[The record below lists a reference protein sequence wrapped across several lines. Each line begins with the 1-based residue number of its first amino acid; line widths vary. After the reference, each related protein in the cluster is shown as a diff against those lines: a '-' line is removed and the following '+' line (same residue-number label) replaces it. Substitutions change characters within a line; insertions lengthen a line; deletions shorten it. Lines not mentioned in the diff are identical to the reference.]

1 MHLSGQLSDWT
12 MGELLQIAQVTKKTA
27 SLDIKGANSG
37 RVHFRNG
44 RVVGAELVAEGGT
57 YRSVELDGVSEIIF
71 VLASTTAGAFAMGP
85 ADGIEAEGFDS
96 EAVAESVKALQELES
111 EVAEAGL
118 IEAPR
123 IGLTTDLDGELAIGR
138 EDWAVLA
145 NLVPQFSFAGLEQR
159 LGRGGAVRAVHTL
172 HRLGILR
179 LTVELDDVVE
189 DEVAEEAWL
198 DKLATQVATPR
209 EGAWFESGEREE
221 MTVDTAD
228 LGTVE
233 LEAAP
238 VPAAAESPQPAERTV
253 KGVVA
258 SASTTLTGGVYDD
271 IRRLRSRTTGDR

>member
-1 MHLSGQLSDWT
+1 MHLSGQLSDWP
-12 MGELLQIAQVTKKTA
+12 MADLLQIAQVTKKTA
-27 SLDIKGANSG
+27 SLDIKGNNSG

-57 YRSVELDGVSEIIF
+57 YRSVELDGVSEIIY
-71 VLASTTAGAFAMGP
+71 VLASTTEGAFAMGP
-85 ADGIEAEGFDS
+85 ADGIEAEGYDS
-96 EAVAESVKALQELES
+96 EAVGESVKALQELES
-111 EVAEAGL
+111 EVSEAGL

-123 IGLTTDLDGELAIGR
+123 IELATDLDGDLAIGR
-138 EDWAVLA
+138 DDWSVLA

-179 LTVELDDVVE
+179 VTVELDEGVE
-189 DEVAEEAWL
+189 EGAAEGAWL

-209 EGAWFESGEREE
+209 EGAWFESGGQDEV
-221 MTVDTAD
+221 TVNTEDP
-228 LGTVE
+228 GTVE
-233 LEAAP
+233 LEPASAP
-238 VPAAAESPQPAERTV
+238 VDAAEPAERTV

-271 IRRLRSRTTGDR
+271 IRRLRSRTSGDR